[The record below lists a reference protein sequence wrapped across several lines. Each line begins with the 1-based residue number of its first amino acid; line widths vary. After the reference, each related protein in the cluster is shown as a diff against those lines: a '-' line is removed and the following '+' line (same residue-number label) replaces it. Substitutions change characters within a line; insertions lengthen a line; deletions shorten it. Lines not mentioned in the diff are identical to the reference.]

1 MSDARVA
8 VVTGGAT
15 GIGAAIALR
24 LAQDGHAVAVN
35 YAHSEAAADQ
45 LVHQIKA
52 TGGRA
57 ISVQADVS
65 DASQA
70 ARLIDRAAEGL
81 GAPPTILIN
90 NAGLFRPGSA
100 RRMPP
105 AAWDQII
112 GVNLNGAFY
121 CTHAVLPA
129 MYENG
134 WGRVVFLGS
143 PSGGRAI
150 SPGTSAYAAAKAGL
164 VALTQVLAIEAA
176 GRGVTVNTVIPGF
189 VDTAMTQDGDRENTL
204 ANAWPQIPPSAIADT
219 IAHLVSDRA
228 AYVSGEQV
236 GVWLGGP
243 GMTA

>member
-1 MSDARVA
+1 MSEARVA

-15 GIGAAIALR
+15 GIGAAIARR
-24 LAQDGHAVAVN
+24 LAEEGHAVAVN
-35 YAHSEAAADQ
+35 YAHSQSAAAQ
-45 LVHQIKA
+45 LVHQIN
-52 TGGRA
+52 TSGGRA

-65 DASQA
+65 DAPQA

-81 GAPPTILIN
+81 GAPPSILIN
-90 NAGLFRPGSA
+90 NAGLFRPGSG
-100 RRMPP
+100 RRMAP
-105 AAWDQII
+105 ADWDQVI

-121 CTHAVLPA
+121 CTHAALPA
-129 MYENG
+129 MYEHG

-150 SPGTSAYAAAKAGL
+150 APGTSAYAAAKAGL

-189 VDTAMTQDGDRENTL
+189 VDTAMTRDGDRENTL
-204 ANAWPQIPPSAIADT
+204 SDAWPQIPPSAVADT

-228 AYVSGEQV
+228 AYISGEQV

-243 GMTA
+243 AMTT